1 MALRSRLNAGAGQA
15 RACPAGST
23 WQSKPADAEQI
34 WEAALNA
41 DKVKGRPEMT
51 KTNPTAGEFAGLQAE
66 VKVAE
71 RVCSNARGSKEEEA
85 AGQRVTAASKAILS
99 ARPTDPSVMAAQLRF
114 LVAESVVDADAR
126 GALEHIAEQLEAM
139 SGGIVLSADAAA
151 QIRAALL
158 AVLEHTGGGVE
169 AEDDPELSPGIGLY
183 AQESE
188 RQLRAAYEL
197 LNVATPPAGGTT
209 V

>member
-1 MALRSRLNAGAGQA
+1 MAK
-15 RACPAGST
+15 T
-23 WQSKPADAEQI
+23 TKP
-34 WEAALNA
+34 
-41 DKVKGRPEMT
+41 T
-51 KTNPTAGEFAGLQAE
+51 TGEFAGLQAE

-71 RVCSNARGSKEEEA
+71 RVCSNARGRKEEEA
-85 AGQRVTAASKAILS
+85 AGQRVSGAFKAILS

-126 GALEHIAEQLEAM
+126 GALDHIAEQLEGMA
-139 SGGIVLSADAAA
+139 GGVVLSADAAA

-158 AVLEHTGGGVE
+158 AQLQHSGGGV
-169 AEDDPELSPGIGLY
+169 APEDDPDLSPGIGLY

-197 LNVATPPAGGTT
+197 LNVGATPPAA
-209 V
+209 

>member
-1 MALRSRLNAGAGQA
+1 MVVMGKAP
-15 RACPAGST
+15 RAQHADLADHPG
-23 WQSKPADAEQI
+23 KPADAEAI
-34 WEAALNA
+34 REAALYA
-41 DKVKGRPEMT
+41 DKVKGRPEMSKT
-51 KTNPTAGEFAGLQAE
+51 TNPTAGEFAGLQAE

-114 LVAESVVDADAR
+114 LIAESVVDADAR
-126 GALEHIAEQLEAM
+126 GALEHIAEQLQAIA
-139 SGGIVLSADAAA
+139 GGLVLSADAAA

-158 AVLEHTGGGVE
+158 AVLEQTGGGVE
-169 AEDDPELSPGIGLY
+169 PENDPDLSPGIGLY

-197 LNVATPPAGGTT
+197 LNVSATPRAGGTT
-209 V
+209 A

>member
-1 MALRSRLNAGAGQA
+1 M
-15 RACPAGST
+15 
-23 WQSKPADAEQI
+23 SK
-34 WEAALNA
+34 
-41 DKVKGRPEMT
+41 T
-51 KTNPTAGEFAGLQAE
+51 TNRTAGEFAGLQAE

-71 RVCSNARGSKEEEA
+71 RVCSNARGTKEEEA
-85 AGQRVTAASKAILS
+85 VGQRVTAASKAILS
-99 ARPTDPSVMAAQLRF
+99 ARPTDPSVMAAQLRY
-114 LVAESVVDADAR
+114 LVAESVVEADAR

-139 SGGIVLSADAAA
+139 SGGIVLSADAAT

-158 AVLEHTGGGVE
+158 AVLEPTGGGVE
-169 AEDDPELSPGIGLY
+169 PKDDPDLSPGVGLY

>member
-1 MALRSRLNAGAGQA
+1 
-15 RACPAGST
+15 
-23 WQSKPADAEQI
+23 
-34 WEAALNA
+34 
-41 DKVKGRPEMT
+41 MT
-51 KTNPTAGEFAGLQAE
+51 KTTNPTADEVAGLQAE

-71 RVCSNARGSKEEEA
+71 RVSSNARGSKEEEA
-85 AGQRVTAASKAILS
+85 AGQRVTAAYKAILS

-114 LVAESVVDADAR
+114 LVAESVVDAAAR

-169 AEDDPELSPGIGLY
+169 AADDPNLSPGIGLY
-183 AQESE
+183 SQESE

>member
-1 MALRSRLNAGAGQA
+1 M
-15 RACPAGST
+15 
-23 WQSKPADAEQI
+23 
-34 WEAALNA
+34 
-41 DKVKGRPEMT
+41 
-51 KTNPTAGEFAGLQAE
+51 
-66 VKVAE
+66 
-71 RVCSNARGSKEEEA
+71 
-85 AGQRVTAASKAILS
+85 
-99 ARPTDPSVMAAQLRF
+99 
-114 LVAESVVDADAR
+114 VDADAR

-169 AEDDPELSPGIGLY
+169 SEDDPNLSPGIGLY

>member
-1 MALRSRLNAGAGQA
+1 
-15 RACPAGST
+15 
-23 WQSKPADAEQI
+23 
-34 WEAALNA
+34 
-41 DKVKGRPEMT
+41 MT
-51 KTNPTAGEFAGLQAE
+51 KTTNPTAGELAGLQAE
-66 VKVAE
+66 AQVAQ

-85 AGQRVTAASKAILS
+85 AGQRVAAASNAILS

-114 LVAESVVDADAR
+114 LLAELVDADAR

-139 SGGIVLSADAAA
+139 AGGIVLSADAAA
-151 QIRAALL
+151 QIRATLL

-169 AEDDPELSPGIGLY
+169 AEHDPDLSPGIGLY

-197 LNVATPPAGGTT
+197 LNVGATPPAGGTT
-209 V
+209 A

>member
-1 MALRSRLNAGAGQA
+1 MLVMGKAP
-15 RACPAGST
+15 RAQHADLADHPG
-23 WQSKPADAEQI
+23 KPADAEAI
-34 WEAALNA
+34 WEAALYA
-41 DKVKGRPEMT
+41 DKVKGRPEMSKT
-51 KTNPTAGEFAGLQAE
+51 TNPTAGEFAGLQAE

-169 AEDDPELSPGIGLY
+169 PKDDPDLSPGIGLY

-197 LNVATPPAGGTT
+197 LNVGATPPAGETT
-209 V
+209 A